1 MLPPGSRTNPAH
13 SSENPS
19 PSLPPSH
26 QPISV
31 SKHKCL
37 SRHSST
43 RKSLWSPGAEKA
55 SKQPP
60 SSQLP
65 PPPFSGGGGRK
76 SKQQKKRQLGSHWP
90 ETTILVT
97 ICRRFLHPPSQA
109 VLLRAQ
115 LSAIAAGAA
124 KNRRLFISK
133 HLQNRLQA
141 ALPVKTKLFCSSA
154 VQVRS
159 ARGVSN
165 PAVQ

>member
-43 RKSLWSPGAEKA
+43 RKSLWSPGTDNA

-65 PPPFSGGGGRK
+65 PPPPPFFWGGK
-76 SKQQKKRQLGSHWP
+76 EIK
-90 ETTILVT
+90 
-97 ICRRFLHPPSQA
+97 
-109 VLLRAQ
+109 
-115 LSAIAAGAA
+115 AA
-124 KNRRLFISK
+124 KEKTVGLPLARNNNTGNDLQEVSAPSKPSRAAPRTAERNCCRGCKKIAVFSLANICKTAFKQPCRLKRNYF
-133 HLQNRLQA
+133 
-141 ALPVKTKLFCSSA
+141 ALPQSSSS
-154 VQVRS
+154 VC
-159 ARGVSN
+159 ARG
-165 PAVQ
+165 Q